1 MWPVVS
7 TTTRHRDRSRGGQ
20 DVGGIGPPGEV
31 LRVYVRRSVAVML
44 ALLALVSVSCGR
56 SPNAPQASSI
66 DLSGSWSGV
75 VGAGSGGGRAL
86 RLTWSA
92 TQTGGTVSGP
102 ATLSTSPAVSDL
114 TFTGTLSGVVTGT
127 QLSLTYVAPAGSV
140 SGAPECVISARGLA
154 TTTNTSMS
162 GQFDVTFAWCDLL
175 GLQPPSSN
183 QFTLTKP

>member
-1 MWPVVS
+1 
-7 TTTRHRDRSRGGQ
+7 
-20 DVGGIGPPGEV
+20 
-31 LRVYVRRSVAVML
+31 VYVRRSVAVML